1 MPAST
6 ISATVELWVL
16 VTLVALGLH
25 LVAEYRES
33 QLGRAVTKLTASTGF
48 LLTAHAAGALEFD
61 WGRFVFLGLV
71 LSWVGDACLLG
82 RGRGIFLAGLAAFL
96 LGHVSYCVA
105 FVVHG
110 FDGTAAWIAAPLLAA
125 IGLSVDVW
133 LRDRVGDMRLPVR
146 GYILVI
152 STMLTLAI
160 AAWREGAPH
169 LALLGA
175 AAFYLS
181 DLSVARDRFVKQEL
195 FNRLWGLPAYYLG
208 QLCLALAVLGSH

>member
-1 MPAST
+1 MSAST
-6 ISATVELWVL
+6 IPATVELWVL
-16 VTLVALGLH
+16 VTLVALALH
-25 LVAEYRES
+25 LWSEYGER
-33 QLGRAVTKLTASTGF
+33 QLARAITKLTASTGF

-61 WGRFVFLGLV
+61 WGRWVFVGLV

-82 RGRGIFLAGLAAFL
+82 RGRGIFLGGLVAFL

-110 FDGTAAWIAAPLLAA
+110 FDGTAAWIAAPLLAVVA
-125 IGLSVDVW
+125 LLVDQW

-175 AAFYLS
+175 VAFYLS
-181 DLSVARDRFVKQEL
+181 DLSVARDRFVREDL
-195 FNRLWGLPAYYLG
+195 VNRLWGLPLYYAA
-208 QLCLALAVLGSH
+208 QLCLAATI